1 MSTFQTVIESIKSPA
16 ESSAKR
22 QQLIKETEEL
32 TSRRLLV
39 YVADIN
45 KPQHSALKAED
56 KTGFSD
62 LLEDVK
68 EKSVDLLINSPGGF
82 SEVTEAI
89 VGMLRSRFDNIR
101 FAIPNL
107 AKSAATLLV
116 LSGNDLLMDER
127 SELGPIDPQVEY
139 LTAEG
144 PKREA
149 AEDILDGFEEAK
161 KALASEGPAATP
173 AYVPLLNKYTI
184 GLLRGCQ
191 NAKKLSSELA
201 KTWLQTYMLPG
212 DKNSAT
218 VDKIVEYFASHASTL
233 SHGRAIGIDKCKEL
247 GLKVIDLREDG
258 NTELREKLWELWCV
272 YELHFE
278 RTPVHKIYENSSGCT
293 LNKQAAVQIIQVPAI
308 ALASAS
314 YQRNPHRSK
323 PRFRRFNCP
332 PFQY

>member
-1 MSTFQTVIESIKSPA
+1 MSTFQTVIELTNSPA

-22 QQLIKETEEL
+22 QQLIKEIEAL

-45 KPQHSALKAED
+45 KPPHSTLKAED

-62 LLEDVK
+62 LLEGVK

-82 SEVTEAI
+82 AEVTEAI
-89 VGMLRSRFDNIR
+89 VGMLRPRFDNIR
-101 FAIPNL
+101 FAIPNM

-116 LSGNDLLMDER
+116 LSGNELLMDER

-139 LTAEG
+139 PTAEG

-161 KALASEGPAATP
+161 KALVSEGPAATP

-191 NAKKLSSELA
+191 NAMKLSRELA
-201 KTWLQTYMLPG
+201 QTWLQTYMLSG
-212 DKNSAT
+212 DENSAA
-218 VDKIVEYFASHASTL
+218 VSKIVEYFASHASTL

-247 GLKVIDLREDG
+247 GLKVVDLRDNG
-258 NTELREKLWELWCV
+258 NTELRKKLWELWCV

-278 RTPVHKIYENSSGCT
+278 RTPVHKIYENSSGCS
-293 LNKQAAVQIIQVPAI
+293 LSKQAVVQVIPFPGG
-308 ALASAS
+308 L
-314 YQRNPHRSK
+314 PGK
-323 PRFRRFNCP
+323 PPLPVKP
-332 PFQY
+332 PQA